1 MLLPFFLLTCILSW
15 IWFVVAAY
23 ILRWAGSTPAGIGS
37 FLFLPGVFAPAL
49 VATALTARSE
59 GRAAVSQL
67 LYGIVQWRVSFGY
80 YVFAIVFMIAV
91 KLVSATIYRIGLGV
105 WPVFTAIPWYFL
117 AVAVLF
123 STPFQAGE
131 EIGWRGFALPRLA
144 ERFGIATA
152 SIILGVIWAAWH
164 LPFFF
169 IPGADNAGQS
179 FPIYL
184 VAVTAISVAM
194 AWLYVRTNQSLL
206 LMMLM
211 HASMD
216 NTAGIVT
223 SPTPATV
230 DNPFAVPSSALPWIT
245 ATVFCASAI
254 GFLILMRSRR
264 RKMPR
269 LSLPLFL

>member
-1 MLLPFFLLTCILSW
+1 MLLPFFLLTYILSW

-23 ILRWAGSTPAGIGS
+23 ILRWTGSTPAGLGS

-49 VATALTARSE
+49 VAIALTARSE
-59 GRAAVSQL
+59 GRAGVSQL
-67 LYGIVQWRVSFGY
+67 LYGIVQWRVSFWY
-80 YVFAIVFMIAV
+80 YVFAIGFMIAV
-91 KLVSATIYRIGLGV
+91 KLVSAAIYRSAFGI

-131 EIGWRGFALPRLA
+131 ETGWRGFALPRLA
-144 ERFGIATA
+144 KRFGVASA

-169 IPGADNAGQS
+169 IPGADTAGQS

-223 SPTPATV
+223 SPMPAIVT
-230 DNPFAVPSSALPWIT
+230 NPFAVPNSALPLVT
-245 ATVFCASAI
+245 AAVFCASAI
-254 GFLILMRSRR
+254 WFLIQMRNRR
-264 RKMPR
+264 RKLPR

>member
-1 MLLPFFLLTCILSW
+1 MT
-15 IWFVVAAY
+15 
-23 ILRWAGSTPAGIGS
+23 
-37 FLFLPGVFAPAL
+37 
-49 VATALTARSE
+49 
-59 GRAAVSQL
+59 
-67 LYGIVQWRVSFGY
+67 
-80 YVFAIVFMIAV
+80 
-91 KLVSATIYRIGLGV
+91 
-105 WPVFTAIPWYFL
+105 
-117 AVAVLF
+117 
-123 STPFQAGE
+123 
-131 EIGWRGFALPRLA
+131 

-223 SPTPATV
+223 SPVPATV
-230 DNPFAVPSSALPWIT
+230 DFPFAVPNSALPWIT
-245 ATVFCASAI
+245 AAVFCASAI
-254 GFLILMRSRR
+254 GFLIQMRKRR
-264 RKMPR
+264 RKLPR